1 MSVRTTPVLSE
12 EEQSELKRLLKEKFQ
27 PKIGTETLRKAAV
40 YFAKETMR

>member
-12 EEQSELKRLLKEKFQ
+12 EEQSELKRLFKEKVQ
-27 PKIGTETLRKAAV
+27 SKIDVETRRKAAV